1 MGEKSGCVGLMEEE
15 KEERDRGEK
24 WLVGLMEEERE
35 KRDGGEERE
44 LNCLYYLIVYFILF

>member
-1 MGEKSGCVGLMEEE
+1 MGEKSGYVDLMEEE
-15 KEERDRGEK
+15 KEDRDRGEK

-35 KRDGGEERE
+35 KRYGREERE